1 MRLLPT
7 TVLVAMI
14 AAVGPAS
21 AYTVFPDRDDPETL
35 IVLIERAYGDLVPF
49 NSLPRPFDTAVQT
62 LQGPDRLSFRWRYG
76 TSKEEGLSYLHVD
89 EDGKATIHFEF
100 RGGETVGE
108 DTLGAAAVLVD
119 GDGRALHSFYAK
131 GDFGREAST
140 GSGRRRVSMSLERP
154 GEWWR
159 RVEGIAY
166 FHMRYHKQRNLGE
179 GEQWRAMRRAV
190 WRFTG
195 GAGTEQRQQE
205 GKPAGGRAG
214 K

>member
-21 AYTVFPDRDDPETL
+21 AYTVIPDRDDPDRL
-35 IVLIERAYGDLVPF
+35 IVLIEKPYGDLVAFGTLPPPF
-49 NSLPRPFDTAVQT
+49 NNVVQT

-76 TSKEEGLSYLHVD
+76 RSREEGLSWLHVD

-119 GDGRALHSFYAK
+119 GEGRALHSFYAR
-131 GDFGREAST
+131 GDFGRDAST
-140 GSGRRRVSMSLERP
+140 ESVRRRVSMSVERP
-154 GEWWR
+154 GDWWR

-166 FHMRYHKQRNLGE
+166 FHMRYHKQRNLDE
-179 GEQWRAMRRAV
+179 GEQWQAMRRAV
-190 WRFTG
+190 WRFTS

-205 GKPAGGRAG
+205 GRR
-214 K
+214 

>member
-14 AAVGPAS
+14 AAVAPAS
-21 AYTVFPDRDDPETL
+21 AYTVFPDRDDPARL
-35 IVLIERAYGDLVPF
+35 IVLIEKAYGDFVPF
-49 NSLPRPFDTAVQT
+49 SSLPPPFDRVVQT
-62 LQGPDRLSFRWRYG
+62 LQAQDRLSFRWRYG
-76 TSKEEGLSYLHVD
+76 TSREVGLSHLRVD

-100 RGGETVGE
+100 IGGETIGE

-119 GDGRALHSFYAK
+119 GEGAALHSFYAK
-131 GDFGREAST
+131 ADF
-140 GSGRRRVSMSLERP
+140 SGGEKRRRVSLSVERP

-159 RVEGIAY
+159 EVDGIAY
-166 FHMRYHKQRNLGE
+166 FYMRYPKQRDLDE

-195 GAGTEQRQQE
+195 GAGTEQRQ
-205 GKPAGGRAG
+205 
-214 K
+214 

>member
-21 AYTVFPDRDDPETL
+21 AYTVFPDRDDPDRL
-35 IVLIERAYGDLVPF
+35 IVLIEKPYGDLVAFGTLPPPF
-49 NSLPRPFDTAVQT
+49 NNVVQT

-76 TSKEEGLSYLHVD
+76 RSREAGLSYLHVD

-108 DTLGAAAVLVD
+108 DTLGAAAVLID
-119 GDGRALHSFYAK
+119 GEGRALHSFYARS
-131 GDFGREAST
+131 DF
-140 GSGRRRVSMSLERP
+140 SGVAPVNGEKRRRVSLSVVRP

-159 RVEGIAY
+159 RVDGIAY
-166 FHMRYHKQRNLGE
+166 FYMRYHKQRDLGE
-179 GEQWRAMRRAV
+179 DEQWQAMRRAV
-190 WRFTG
+190 WRFTS

-205 GKPAGGRAG
+205 GRR
-214 K
+214 